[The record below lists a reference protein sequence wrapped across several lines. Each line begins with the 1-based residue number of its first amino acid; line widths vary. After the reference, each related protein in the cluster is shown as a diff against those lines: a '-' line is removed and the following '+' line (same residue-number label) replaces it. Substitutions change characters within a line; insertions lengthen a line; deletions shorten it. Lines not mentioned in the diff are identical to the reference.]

1 MTATPPESP
10 TLTHT
15 QNWTDTLGAMA
26 TDPNANGN
34 GKATI
39 TEVYRAVDAL
49 RADVKTDLN
58 RLFDLMDKDKEAIA
72 KIDRDFASLQSR
84 LATISTII
92 GILVPVAG
100 AALIRAFIP

>member
-1 MTATPPESP
+1 MS
-10 TLTHT
+10 
-15 QNWTDTLGAMA
+15 TDQH
-26 TDPNANGN
+26 ANGN

-49 RADVKTDLN
+49 RSDVKSDLN

-92 GILVPVAG
+92 GILIPVAG
-100 AALIRAFIP
+100 AALIRAFIQ

>member
-1 MTATPPESP
+1 MS
-10 TLTHT
+10 
-15 QNWTDTLGAMA
+15 TDQH
-26 TDPNANGN
+26 ANGN

-49 RADVKTDLN
+49 RSDVKSDLN

-84 LATISTII
+84 LALISTII
-92 GILVPVAG
+92 GILIPVAG